1 MPRPRHH
8 PAAVA
13 EVVLH
18 NEPPAAR
25 SVAQLL
31 SRADQVAAS
40 RRLRSG
46 AQECRVLDA
55 PLTACSRTGCCF
67 GTPTAASPGLVGALL
82 AETGA
87 GSELRANAPAVA
99 VPTATRAPVGGRR
112 SPARRWWVRS
122 VAPRRWADSPGAVEA
137 ARRADSSTRLAP
149 DAGALGRSYDS
160 AEERSVLGPARIPA

>member
-8 PAAVA
+8 PAAIA

-40 RRLRSG
+40 RRGRSG
-46 AQECRVLDA
+46 AQECRPSTPHY
-55 PLTACSRTGCCF
+55 PLAAGRG
-67 GTPTAASPGLVGALL
+67 AASGHQPQLL
-82 AETGA
+82 PAGRAAERPRPEQAPSCGRTHPLSPYLQRLA
-87 GSELRANAPAVA
+87 HRAAVA
-99 VPTATRAPVGGRR
+99 NPPLV
-112 SPARRWWVRS
+112 VRS

-137 ARRADSSTRLAP
+137 VSYTHLRAHETDSYLVCRL
-149 DAGALGRSYDS
+149 LL
-160 AEERSVLGPARIPA
+160 E